1 MIFQPEPGVYE
12 KVHQIDFTSL
22 YPGIMV
28 KYNLSPETIEHPE
41 RTGFLASVLSSLL
54 NLRIETKRLKE
65 DKQGLRRHRFGPE
78 VDACYVFRL
87 HRL

>member
-1 MIFQPEPGVYE
+1 MRASDKGGMIFQPEPGVYE

-22 YPGIMV
+22 YPSIIV

-54 NLRIETKRLKE
+54 NLRIETKRLKKTNP
-65 DKQGLRRHRFGPE
+65 DKGIDSILQAFS
-78 VDACYVFRL
+78 
-87 HRL
+87 